1 MKPNDVAIGASAL
14 PLAIAG
20 VSAVLIAAIGG
31 TLTDLG
37 AWYRGLQQPA
47 WSPPDTAFPVAWT
60 LVLALWAL
68 SAVETWRRLRTRR
81 EAETLIGLFAL
92 SGFLNILWSLLFFR
106 LQRPDWALIEIGFLW
121 ASILVIMLW
130 CGKRSRLAALLLLPY
145 LVWISVAGKLNFAV
159 VQLNGPFG

>member
-1 MKPNDVAIGASAL
+1 MAIRASAL

-20 VSAVLIAAIGG
+20 ISAVLIAAIGG

-37 AWYRGLQQPA
+37 PWYRSLQQPSWA
-47 WSPPDTAFPVAWT
+47 PPDLVFPIAWT

-68 SAVETWRRLRTRR
+68 SAVETWRWLGTRR

-92 SGFLNILWSLLFFR
+92 NGFLNISWSLLFFR
-106 LQRPDWALIEIGFLW
+106 LQRPDLALIELVFLW
-121 ASILVIMLW
+121 VSILVMMLW
-130 CGKRSRLAALLLLPY
+130 CGKRSRLAAVLLLPY
-145 LVWISVAGKLNFAV
+145 LLWVSTAGMLNLAV